1 MKAKSEKSKKN
12 QKKDE
17 SQKQKKNKEK
27 KISKEDNMEQKQ
39 ETIENKSNNSSS
51 TNNEL
56 SQNKNKK
63 ISPWVFLQNND
74 LQGFHTA
81 FILMIIL
88 PISVFFIIRNILSK
102 YNFSK
107 NQQNV
112 YGVVGVLISVWL
124 ILVSY
129 IIYYFRNDFYVVC
142 CKKKEKGKE
151 KDKNE

>member
-1 MKAKSEKSKKN
+1 MLLVL
-12 QKKDE
+12 
-17 SQKQKKNKEK
+17 
-27 KISKEDNMEQKQ
+27 I
-39 ETIENKSNNSSS
+39 T
-51 TNNEL
+51 
-56 SQNKNKK
+56 
-63 ISPWVFLQNND
+63 
-74 LQGFHTA
+74 
-81 FILMIIL
+81 
-88 PISVFFIIRNILSK
+88 